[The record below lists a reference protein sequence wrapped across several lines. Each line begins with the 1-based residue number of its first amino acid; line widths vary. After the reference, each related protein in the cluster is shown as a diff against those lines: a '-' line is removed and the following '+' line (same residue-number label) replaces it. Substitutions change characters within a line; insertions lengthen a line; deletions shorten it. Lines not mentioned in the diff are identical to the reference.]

1 MSAFEVYE
9 ISKRKTKLRQKVKNI
24 IFWPVGFANWIVRL
38 ERYSKFAPKLVGENA
53 VTRGHG
59 RYSLRVMNS
68 HPSLFFPTYSKL
80 LRIITPSYYLTLG
93 TTGIRP

>member
-1 MSAFEVYE
+1 M
-9 ISKRKTKLRQKVKNI
+9 VKNI
-24 IFWPVGFANWIVRL
+24 IFWSVGFANWIVRL

-68 HPSLFFPTYSKL
+68 HPSLFFFNL
-80 LRIITPSYYLTLG
+80 LKIV
-93 TTGIRP
+93 